1 MSSSNEMIIY
11 VFLLGFFSS
20 YDQNIWHQKQ
30 NHLFKE
36 YKQLN
41 TIKYYIAQTSKKKK
55 KDSSKLNKVH
65 SHEMQI
71 SLTNLNY
78 TLRGV
83 QIQPKKKKIVFF
95 KKFYDQK
102 QNAHIILNEQ
112 MQK

>member
-1 MSSSNEMIIY
+1 
-11 VFLLGFFSS
+11 
-20 YDQNIWHQKQ
+20 
-30 NHLFKE
+30 
-36 YKQLN
+36 
-41 TIKYYIAQTSKKKK
+41 
-55 KDSSKLNKVH
+55 
-65 SHEMQI
+65 MQI